1 MGIKE
6 LDTFLVKQTNQI
18 QTSKEVNWVK
28 VKTEWLGQIDRLYS
42 KIIAWLSQLNHS
54 NQIQHEL
61 RNLHLNEEHL
71 GDYPTQMLVLK
82 LANQEVVLEPVGR
95 IIIGAKGRV
104 DLRGKAGEVKLLL
117 VEPTVQSIPIKMNR
131 SADKKPQLSPVKN
144 NELVWKIGG
153 PPPVFKLT
161 DLDENSFADA
171 LLEVM
176 NG

>member
-6 LDTFLVKQTNQI
+6 LDTFLVKQTNQT
-18 QTSKEVNWVK
+18 QTGQEVNWVI

-42 KIIAWLSQLNHS
+42 KVLEWLSQLNHA
-54 NQIQHEL
+54 NQIQHEF
-61 RNLHLNEEHL
+61 RNFPLNEEHL
-71 GDYPTQMLVLK
+71 GDYLTQTLVLK

-104 DLRGKAGEVKLLL
+104 DLRGQAGDVKLLL
-117 VEPTVQSIPIKMNR
+117 VEPTAQHIPIQMNR
-131 SADKKPQLSPVKN
+131 SANKKRLSPLVKHH
-144 NELVWKIGG
+144 ELVWKIGG
-153 PPPVFKLT
+153 SPPVFKLT
-161 DLDENSFADA
+161 DLDANSFADA